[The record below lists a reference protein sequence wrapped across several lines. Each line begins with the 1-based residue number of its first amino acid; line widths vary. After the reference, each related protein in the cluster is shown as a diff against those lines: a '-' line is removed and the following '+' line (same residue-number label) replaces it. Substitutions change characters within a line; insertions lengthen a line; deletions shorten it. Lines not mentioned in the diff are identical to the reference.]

1 MMLKVL
7 PSPVTNEPAVN
18 TPLLMNV
25 TPPIVSEA
33 TPSGELMLKPPDCV
47 RLSFGS
53 GSEPSARSSS
63 STTTSPPFTDGIRL
77 LISGEVLPMAIV
89 RVAVSVS
96 PSPSRRV

>member
-7 PSPVTNEPAVN
+7 PSPVTNDPAVN

-33 TPSGELMLKPPDCV
+33 TPSGELMVKLPACV
-47 RLSFGS
+47 RLSLLL
-53 GSEPSARSSS
+53 SEPSARSSS
-63 STTTSPPFTDGIRL
+63 STTTSPPFTDGVRL
-77 LISGEVLPMAIV
+77 LISGGVLPIAMV
-89 RVAVSVS
+89 NVAVSVS